1 MQYST
6 LGVAGVAFWI
16 GIAYVGCATLEQQV
30 LRGGILGPD
39 SPLQKVLIAD
49 DSEPMRKLH
58 RDMAAQS
65 GRWRLCGEAVNGLQA
80 VHLARALRPDLIV
93 LDLAMPIMDG
103 LRAAPEIL
111 KELPRVPIILYT
123 LHEMPNLELE
133 ARKAGIREV
142 VVKGPDT
149 ATLANA
155 IARLLDETA
164 QPAQPL
170 ATQAAVPDLFPQAV
184 TDAARGAVASAS
196 TETPA
201 LASPMANGE

>member
-1 MQYST
+1 M
-6 LGVAGVAFWI
+6 
-16 GIAYVGCATLEQQV
+16 

-93 LDLAMPIMDG
+93 LDLAMPVMDG

-111 KELPRVPIILYT
+111 KDLPRVPIILYT
-123 LHEMPNLELE
+123 LHEMLNLELE

-149 ATLANA
+149 AALSNA
-155 IARLLDETA
+155 INPSIDMA
-164 QPAQPL
+164 
-170 ATQAAVPDLFPQAV
+170 
-184 TDAARGAVASAS
+184 GAS
-196 TETPA
+196 
-201 LASPMANGE
+201 